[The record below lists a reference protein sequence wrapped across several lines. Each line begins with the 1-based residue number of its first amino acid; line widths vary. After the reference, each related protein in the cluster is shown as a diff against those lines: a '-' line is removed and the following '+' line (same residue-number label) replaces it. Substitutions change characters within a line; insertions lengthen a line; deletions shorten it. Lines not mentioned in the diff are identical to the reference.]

1 MWTKEENKWH
11 IGIERWNRKQI
22 KTLQKNQEQK
32 FSNQNNRGQIQWK
45 NKLKCCFEIDDIC

>member
-11 IGIERWNRKQI
+11 IGIEWWNRKQI